1 MQQIQGADK
10 KTDFGYVTVDE
21 DKKVERVREVFDS
34 VAAKYDLLN
43 DILSLGLHRL
53 WKRTCVQIGRAH
65 V

>member
-53 WKRTCVQIGRAH
+53 WKRT
-65 V
+65 